1 MSCPEV
7 RQPWDEEQIVAG
19 HRSELRIRTTD
30 TADAR
35 VLTLDGVLDG
45 ATYIPL
51 RDVIVKAALDE
62 PLAVI
67 IDVTALT
74 VREEP
79 AWAVFTSARWEIAEW
94 PDVPIGLVCAHD
106 QGQNALRRNGITRY
120 VPAYPTP
127 QSAIT
132 ELLDDGLR
140 RYRRRVRA
148 SLPPMSGSIHQ
159 SRELTAQWLT
169 AWSRSDFIH
178 TMSIVATELV
188 ETALADTDRPLCLRL
203 ETDGSTVAVAVQHV
217 SMTKPLRLES
227 AGQTVSGLDL
237 VDANCRVWGSY
248 TSSAGIT
255 VWAVVGPENRFSA

>member
-1 MSCPEV
+1 MSCPAV
-7 RQPWDEEQIVAG
+7 RQAWDEEWIVAG
-19 HRSELRIRTTD
+19 RHGELRIRATAA
-30 TADAR
+30 ADAR
-35 VLTLDGVLDG
+35 VLILDGVLDG
-45 ATYIPL
+45 VTYIPL
-51 RDVIVKAALDE
+51 RDAIVKAALDE
-62 PLAVI
+62 PSAVI

-106 QGQNALRRNGITRY
+106 QGQNTLRRNGITRY

-127 QSAIT
+127 QSAIK

-148 SLPPMSGSIHQ
+148 SLPPMSGSVHR

-178 TMSIVATELV
+178 TVSIVATELV
-188 ETALADTDRPLCLRL
+188 ETALADTDRPFCLRL
-203 ETDGSTVAVAVQHV
+203 ETEGSTVAVALQHV
-217 SMTKPLRLES
+217 SMTKTLRLEP
-227 AGQTVSGLDL
+227 AGETVSSLDL
-237 VDANCRVWGSY
+237 VDANCRTWGRY
-248 TSSAGIT
+248 ITAAGNT
-255 VWAVVGPENRFSA
+255 VWAVVGPENRF